1 MNVSV
6 SDQMCDRERN
16 KILFA
21 LNTKYR
27 ELFAE
32 NLQHPMEGF
41 EANIV
46 VRDHASPVF
55 YKPYDVPFSL
65 REKVSE
71 ELDRLVREDV
81 LRSVQHS
88 DWASPIVVVP
98 KADGSV
104 RICMD
109 CKVTVNKV
117 ICNEHYPL
125 PNINDVF
132 ANMSGYKYFAK
143 LDLQGAYMQIK
154 VTEKSQKFLVVN
166 THKGLYAFTRLPFGI
181 SSAASTFQR
190 IMDEILTGIEG
201 VQSYLDDIMIG
212 SDTIEGLIATTY
224 EVLDRKM
231 KKHKVKVNL
240 SKSEFLVREF
250 QYLGHKV
257 SERGLSPSDEKVKAI
272 KEAPRPRD
280 VSQLKSFLG
289 MINYYSKFVPNL
301 SMKLSPLYALLKKN
315 VRFEWNDQCEK
326 VFSECKK
333 LLLSHKLLA
342 LYNPELPI
350 VIICDAS
357 SNGVGAVLCHK
368 LGGIEKP
375 VFYVSS
381 TLSVSEKNYPN
392 LHREALAVV
401 FGLTKF
407 FKYIYGK
414 SFTVVTD
421 NKPLASIF
429 DFKKGIPSLTV
440 TRLQKYVHMLSIFDF
455 NIEYRPGSKV
465 SNADALSRLPIQGE
479 TGIAD
484 VADLRW
490 LSGEAE
496 VVDLELIGQA
506 TQDDPRMKELFL
518 CVRDGWKESAIPAD
532 LKFYFSNQGC
542 LSLYKNCVIYSERVI
557 VPKSCRKRNLEL
569 LHGCHLGVIRMKQAA
584 RRFVYWQGLDKQI
597 EEFVQQCEVRS
608 SMGRTVKKKFS
619 EWPKALC
626 PFDRIHLDFF
636 HLAGRTFLVMID
648 AYSKWMD
655 IRMMHRTD
663 AEALIN
669 VLNSIFRIF
678 GICGTIVSDNGPPL
692 TSNAFSEYAK
702 SMRIKFMKS
711 PAYSPESNGLAE
723 RAVQTAKN
731 GIKKLLVDPKF
742 NHKKLAEI
750 DEIFLFS
757 YRNSYSQAI
766 DCTPASK
773 VFSFIPKTDLE
784 SNLKPN
790 VETIKKKVS
799 FKEDVNSKKNHA
811 KIESKFKVGDLVWY
825 KSEIRSTR
833 SWLEAKIVGVNSTN
847 TSYVDVNGA
856 LRLASRN
863 QLKLRMTKREDYIYP
878 KVVNKRRVST
888 PDQPRSPRSVSVDS
902 PRRSPEIAVEIRRSK
917 RVGKRPDRFC
927 LGSL

>member
-1 MNVSV
+1 MSKYDYIQNFPDLRLRKCEVKLKVISGSLLKIAGSIQVEVRCDDDRLFVLPLIIVDSDRFCPLMGRDWLDVLYPDWRGYFVHELCESTGMNVSV

-71 ELDRLVREDV
+71 ELGRLVREDV

-143 LDLQGAYMQIK
+143 LDLQGAYIQIK

-190 IMDEILTGIEG
+190 IMDGILTGIEG

-224 EVLDRKM
+224 EVLDQL

-240 SKSEFLVREF
+240 SKSEFLVREI

-407 FKYIYGK
+407 FKYIYEK

-421 NKPLASIF
+421 NKPSASIF

-440 TRLQKYVHMLSIFDF
+440 TRLQKYVHMSIFDF
-455 NIEYRPGSKV
+455 
-465 SNADALSRLPIQGE
+465 D
-479 TGIAD
+479 
-484 VADLRW
+484 
-490 LSGEAE
+490 
-496 VVDLELIGQA
+496 
-506 TQDDPRMKELFL
+506 
-518 CVRDGWKESAIPAD
+518 
-532 LKFYFSNQGC
+532 
-542 LSLYKNCVIYSERVI
+542 
-557 VPKSCRKRNLEL
+557 
-569 LHGCHLGVIRMKQAA
+569 
-584 RRFVYWQGLDKQI
+584 
-597 EEFVQQCEVRS
+597 
-608 SMGRTVKKKFS
+608 
-619 EWPKALC
+619 
-626 PFDRIHLDFF
+626 
-636 HLAGRTFLVMID
+636 
-648 AYSKWMD
+648 
-655 IRMMHRTD
+655 
-663 AEALIN
+663 

-678 GICGTIVSDNGPPL
+678 GICGTIVSDNGLPF

-702 SMRIKFMKS
+702 SMRIELMKS

-723 RAVQTAKN
+723 RAVQTAKK

-750 DEIFLFS
+750 VEIFLFS

-799 FKEDVNSKKNHA
+799 FKEDVNRKKNHA

-825 KSEIRSTR
+825 KIEIRSTR
-833 SWLEAKIVGVNSTN
+833 SWLETKIVGVNSTN
-847 TSYVDVNGA
+847 T
-856 LRLASRN
+856 
-863 QLKLRMTKREDYIYP
+863 
-878 KVVNKRRVST
+878 
-888 PDQPRSPRSVSVDS
+888 
-902 PRRSPEIAVEIRRSK
+902 
-917 RVGKRPDRFC
+917 F
-927 LGSL
+927 

>member
-1 MNVSV
+1 
-6 SDQMCDRERN
+6 
-16 KILFA
+16 
-21 LNTKYR
+21 
-27 ELFAE
+27 
-32 NLQHPMEGF
+32 
-41 EANIV
+41 
-46 VRDHASPVF
+46 
-55 YKPYDVPFSL
+55 
-65 REKVSE
+65 
-71 ELDRLVREDV
+71 
-81 LRSVQHS
+81 
-88 DWASPIVVVP
+88 
-98 KADGSV
+98 
-104 RICMD
+104 
-109 CKVTVNKV
+109 
-117 ICNEHYPL
+117 
-125 PNINDVF
+125 
-132 ANMSGYKYFAK
+132 MSGYKYFAK

-212 SDTIEGLIATTY
+212 SDTIEALIATTY
-224 EVLDRKM
+224 EVLDQL

-240 SKSEFLVREF
+240 SKSEFLVREI

-357 SNGVGAVLCHK
+357 SNGAGAVLCHK

-542 LSLYKNCVIYSERVI
+542 LSLYKNCVMYSERVI
-557 VPKSCRKRNLEL
+557 VPKSCRKRTLEL

-597 EEFVQQCEVRS
+597 EEFVQQCEVCS
-608 SMGRTVKKKFS
+608 SMGRAVKKKFS

-636 HLAGRTFLVMID
+636 
-648 AYSKWMD
+648 
-655 IRMMHRTD
+655 
-663 AEALIN
+663 
-669 VLNSIFRIF
+669 
-678 GICGTIVSDNGPPL
+678 PL
-692 TSNAFSEYAK
+692 S
-702 SMRIKFMKS
+702 R
-711 PAYSPESNGLAE
+711 
-723 RAVQTAKN
+723 
-731 GIKKLLVDPKF
+731 
-742 NHKKLAEI
+742 
-750 DEIFLFS
+750 
-757 YRNSYSQAI
+757 
-766 DCTPASK
+766 
-773 VFSFIPKTDLE
+773 
-784 SNLKPN
+784 
-790 VETIKKKVS
+790 
-799 FKEDVNSKKNHA
+799 EDVS
-811 KIESKFKVGDLVWY
+811 GYD
-825 KSEIRSTR
+825 
-833 SWLEAKIVGVNSTN
+833 
-847 TSYVDVNGA
+847 
-856 LRLASRN
+856 
-863 QLKLRMTKREDYIYP
+863 
-878 KVVNKRRVST
+878 
-888 PDQPRSPRSVSVDS
+888 
-902 PRRSPEIAVEIRRSK
+902 
-917 RVGKRPDRFC
+917 
-927 LGSL
+927 